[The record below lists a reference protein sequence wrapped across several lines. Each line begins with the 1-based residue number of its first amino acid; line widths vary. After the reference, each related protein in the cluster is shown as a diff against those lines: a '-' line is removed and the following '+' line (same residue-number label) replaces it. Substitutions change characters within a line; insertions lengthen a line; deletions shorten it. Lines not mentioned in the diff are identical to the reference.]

1 VRIEKL
7 VVVGVGLIGASC
19 ALAVRQA
26 SAVGEIVGVGRSRSN
41 LDRALA
47 RGIVD
52 RAIMLG
58 DDWMGE
64 VRSADFVLI
73 AIPVAQYRETF
84 AALAP
89 VLPHNAVL
97 ADAGSTKQD
106 VVLAARETLAD
117 RLPQFVPGHPIAG
130 SERSG
135 ADAGS
140 TKQDVVLA
148 ARETL
153 ADRLPQFVPGHPIA
167 GSERSGA
174 EAGDASLFVGRQVIL
189 TPLPETSASAV
200 ARVEEFWTTCG
211 ARVERLDPARHDR
224 VLAAVSHLPH
234 LLAFAL
240 VDELASRKDSAEYF
254 SNAGSGFR
262 DFTRIAGSSPEM
274 WRDVALANRD
284 ALLTELT
291 AYRSALDKL
300 MLSIE
305 HGDRAALDTM
315 LDRAAQARR
324 EWGATAAGFGSSAD
338 A

>member
-19 ALAVRQA
+19 ALAVRRA
-26 SAVGEIVGVGRSRSN
+26 CAVGEIVGVGRSREN

-52 RAIMLG
+52 RAVMLA
-58 DDWMGE
+58 DDWTRE
-64 VRSADFVLI
+64 VRAADFVLI
-73 AIPVAQYRETF
+73 AIPVAQYRDTL
-84 AALAP
+84 AMLAP
-89 VLPHNAVL
+89 ALGADTVIT
-97 ADAGSTKQD
+97 DAGSTKQD
-106 VVLAARETLAD
+106 VVRAAREVLRG

-130 SERSG
+130 SDRSG
-135 ADAGS
+135 ADA
-140 TKQDVVLA
+140 A
-148 ARETL
+148 
-153 ADRLPQFVPGHPIA
+153 
-167 GSERSGA
+167 
-174 EAGDASLFVGRQVIL
+174 DASLYVGRQVIL
-189 TPLPETSASAV
+189 TPLPETSSA
-200 ARVEEFWTTCG
+200 ALQRVEEFWTTCG

-240 VDELASRKDSAEYF
+240 VAELASRKDSAEYF

-291 AYRSALDKL
+291 AYRSALDAL
-300 MLSIE
+300 ILSIE

-315 LDRAAQARR
+315 LGRAAHTRR
-324 EWGATAAGFGSSAD
+324 NWGETAGIGSA
-338 A
+338 

>member
-1 VRIEKL
+1 MLPARHVRIEKL
-7 VVVGVGLIGASC
+7 VVIGVGLIGASC
-19 ALAVRQA
+19 ALALRA
-26 SAVGEIVGVGRSRSN
+26 AGAVGEIIGVGRSRVN

-47 RGIVD
+47 RGVID
-52 RAIMLG
+52 RAAALT
-58 DDWMGE
+58 DDWTRE
-64 VRSADFVLI
+64 VQGADFVLI
-73 AIPVAQYRETF
+73 AIPVAQYRETLT
-84 AALAP
+84 ALAP
-89 VLPHNAVL
+89 ALGMRTVVT
-97 ADAGSTKQD
+97 DAGSTKQD
-106 VVLAARETLAD
+106 VVLAAREILDA

-135 ADAGS
+135 ADAG
-140 TKQDVVLA
+140 D
-148 ARETL
+148 
-153 ADRLPQFVPGHPIA
+153 
-167 GSERSGA
+167 A
-174 EAGDASLFVGRQVIL
+174 ELYVGRQVIL
-189 TPLPETSASAV
+189 TPVPETSPAALR
-200 ARVEEFWTTCG
+200 RVEEFWTVCG

-240 VDELASRKDSAEYF
+240 VAELASRKDSAEYLN
-254 SNAGSGFR
+254 NAGSGFR

-291 AYRSALDKL
+291 AYRSALDAL

-315 LDRAAQARR
+315 LGRAAETRR
-324 EWGATAAGFGSSAD
+324 RWGETAAGVGPAG